1 MIAETKDEMK
11 ERILEAA
18 LKRFTHYGSAK
29 TTMNEI
35 AEDLGC
41 SKASLYYYF
50 PDKKGLHRAVLMKI
64 AESFFAELEA
74 AAEHVTTQSAA
85 ATLQEINEIRSNF
98 IRRFCRLELF
108 RILNETQP
116 EEMQQVIREA
126 RERDDKLIA
135 RVIRAG
141 VENGELDVED
151 PQATAILYNQAMEGL
166 RFTVLDR
173 PPDYVDVTPEEVDQI
188 MSKQQLLSE
197 IFIKALKRH

>member
-18 LKRFTHYGSAK
+18 LKRFTHYGSGK

-64 AESFFAELEA
+64 AENFFAELEA
-74 AAEHVTTQSAA
+74 TAETIVSAE
-85 ATLQEINEIRSNF
+85 ATLQQITQVRTDF

-135 RVIRAG
+135 RVIKAG
-141 VENGELDVED
+141 VESGELDVED
-151 PQATAILYNQAMEGL
+151 PQQMAILYNQAMEGL

-173 PPDYVDVTPEEVDQI
+173 PPDYVDLSPEEVDQV
-188 MSKQQLLSE
+188 MNKQQLLSD

>member
-50 PDKKGLHRAVLMKI
+50 PDKKGLHRAVLLKI
-64 AESFFAELEA
+64 AEGFFAELEA
-74 AAEHVTTQSAA
+74 ATEHVVSAA
-85 ATLQEINEIRSNF
+85 AALQQFNEIRSNF
-98 IRRFCRLELF
+98 LRRFCRLELF

-126 RERDDKLIA
+126 RERDNRLVA
-135 RVIRAG
+135 RVLRAG
-141 VENGELDVED
+141 VESGELDVED
-151 PQATAILYNQAMEGL
+151 PQEMAILYNQCMEGL
-166 RFTVLDR
+166 RFTALDR
-173 PPDYVDVTPEEVDQI
+173 PPDYIDITPEEVDRL
-188 MSKQQLLSE
+188 MAKQQVLSE